1 MMRVEALKAEEKIFE
16 EYRAYEKMK
25 RKLLERYEGKV
36 VVIRDG
42 KLVGVYESEEEAL
55 KDVLGKYGLEPVLIK
70 RVVRK
75 EGAEQLPSY
84 MYGLTSV
91 NLG

>member
-1 MMRVEALKAEEKIFE
+1 MRVEASKAEEKILE

-25 RKLLERYEGKV
+25 RGLVEKYEGKV

-55 KDVLGKYGLEPVLIK
+55 KDVLNKYGLKPVLIK
-70 RVVRK
+70 RVTRR
-75 EGAEQLPSY
+75 EEPEQLPSY